1 MENKDIKNTVN
12 KVWNSVK
19 KISKEAFEKSKEYAI
34 IAELK
39 IKQKS
44 LQKDRNRIYRN
55 LGEIV
60 FDLIKETEKNIEN
73 KEQVLSR
80 FRDIEKINEELNEVL
95 LEIKRV
101 KQEYNLKQEEIEK
114 IVPKEDENIDDE
126 KDNLKTPLNKNKKQ
140 KLYDHAEAI
149 GCDLNSYN
157 TETKATI
164 IEKINKKEGKE
175 KE

>member
-1 MENKDIKNTVN
+1 MENKDIKDTVN

-60 FDLIKETEKNIEN
+60 YDLIKETEKNIEN

-80 FRDIEKINEELNEVL
+80 FRDIEKVNEELNEVL

-140 KLYDHAEAI
+140 KLYDHAEEI
-149 GCDLNSYN
+149 GCDLKSYN
-157 TETKATI
+157 TETKVTI